1 MKGDINDKE
10 LNEIRKA
17 LLKKASG
24 YVCEEITN
32 EYAVDENGKEHL
44 LKKKVSQKYVPSDLS
59 AIKMLLE
66 LFSENEFSYAD
77 LSDVELDKEAIKLF
91 KEYQSM
97 TNINLIDELKG
108 EQGGNKSNNN

>member
-1 MKGDINDKE
+1 MKSDIKNKDIEALK
-10 LNEIRKA
+10 KA
-17 LLKKASG
+17 LLKKATG

-32 EYAVDENGKEHL
+32 EYTVDENGKEHL
-44 LKKKVSQKYVPSDLS
+44 QKKKISKKYVPSDLS

-66 LFSENEFSYAD
+66 LFCENEFAYAD
-77 LSDVELDKEAIKLF
+77 MSDVELDKEAIKLF

-108 EQGGNKSNNN
+108 EKCGNTSNIN